1 MPWSVGIAVL
11 TLGVVT
17 TAFGFARLRTDE
29 ALGLTALVAG
39 LLCVV
44 GGMLTF
50 VIAALRV
57 LADDTCIGLRVDGV
71 LYRRGGGVARLVAW
85 EAVDAVRV
93 DGEALIVEVEGGEAW
108 RVVDAFADIT
118 AAELAERIRATRRR
132 ALMGL
137 PLRPR

>member
-1 MPWSVGIAVL
+1 ML

-17 TAFGFARLRTDE
+17 TAFGFARLTTDE

-39 LLCVV
+39 LLFVV
-44 GGMLTF
+44 SGMLTF

-71 LYRRGGGVARLVAW
+71 LYRRGGEVARLVAW

-137 PLRPR
+137 PLRR

>member
-1 MPWSVGIAVL
+1 MPWSIGTAVL
-11 TLGVVT
+11 TVGVVT
-17 TAFGFARLRTDE
+17 TAFGFTRLATHE
-29 ALGLTALVAG
+29 ALGLTALVGG

-50 VIAALRV
+50 VIAALKV

-71 LYRRGGGVARLVAW
+71 LYRRGGEVARLVAW

-137 PLRPR
+137 PLRPG